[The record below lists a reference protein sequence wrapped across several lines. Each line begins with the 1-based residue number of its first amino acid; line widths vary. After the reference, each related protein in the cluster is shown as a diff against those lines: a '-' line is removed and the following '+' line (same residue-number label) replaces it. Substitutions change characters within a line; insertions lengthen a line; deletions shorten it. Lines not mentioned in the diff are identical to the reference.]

1 MEIDGTEVGP
11 RRTSDMW
18 EGYEVGKEVY
28 NQGSKEKKWGQDP
41 QDELQQPG
49 QLDGLL
55 RANAAGVED

>member
-1 MEIDGTEVGP
+1 MGQKWVLEEQATCGL
-11 RRTSDMW
+11 
-18 EGYEVGKEVY
+18 EVGKEVY